1 MRFARLDVDPS
12 TITWNR
18 VLDTCDR
25 FLRRIEVGRGPNE
38 RRTAEKYGFASTRE
52 TGFDIAV
59 ASEIMAVLALA
70 SDLDDMRARLGRMAV
85 ARSRKDGPHKGAFV
99 TADDVGCAGALTV
112 LMKDALLPTLMQ
124 TIEGTPVLVHA
135 GPFANIAHGNSSVV
149 ADKCGLKLVVV
160 VTVLWSRR
168 RALGRTLAGRSS
180 STLNVERSG
189 LKPKCA
195 VVVAT
200 VIELSSYMAGRR
212 RLWPVGPCPKEYSGE
227 DLRCSV
233 RAARTS
239 RITWLASR
247 KSSTLG

>member
-1 MRFARLDVDPS
+1 MIA
-12 TITWNR
+12 
-18 VLDTCDR
+18 

-85 ARSRKDGPHKGAFV
+85 ARSRVDGPHKGAFV

-149 ADKCGLKLVVV
+149 ADKCGLKLCGSDGFV
-160 VTVLWSRR
+160 VTDCVVNHRPRHRR
-168 RALGRTLAGRSS
+168 EARACRFL
-180 STLNVERSG
+180 
-189 LKPKCA
+189 
-195 VVVAT
+195 
-200 VIELSSYMAGRR
+200 
-212 RLWPVGPCPKEYSGE
+212 
-227 DLRCSV
+227 
-233 RAARTS
+233 AARHWRT
-239 RITWLASR
+239 AG
-247 KSSTLG
+247 K